1 MHIQSQML
9 ALHLQTADVSPHAHG
24 FLLWKCD
31 EANGVFRDDTISA
44 LLYFGVMKLRG
55 LQDNLRR
62 TLHERIAA
70 GELTGLRL
78 AEQTGFRQA
87 HISNFLNRKRRLS
100 MAGMDRVLS
109 VQRLSVLDLLN
120 PDEVSRRARV
130 SPRTNDGFETVAV
143 VASSLVATQ
152 RFIMNMQ
159 VMETHKFN
167 QSFLASLR
175 AALRG
180 KRRDWERFVACRA
193 DADSMSMHPRLTP
206 GALVLVDRHYN
217 SLEPYRTGEF
227 NIYAV
232 EVRGKCKLRYVEVA
246 GSNLIL
252 RPHNQTY
259 GIEVLAIERGKQPH
273 DYIVGR
279 VCYVGMEI

>member
-1 MHIQSQML
+1 MPRRDQSF
-9 ALHLQTADVSPHAHG
+9 ADFLGDHA
-24 FLLWKCD
+24 
-31 EANGVFRDDTISA
+31 ISA
-44 LLYFGVMKLRG
+44 LLYFDVMKLRG

-109 VQRLSVLDLLN
+109 VQRLSVLDLLD
-120 PDEVSRRARV
+120 PEEVSKHARV
-130 SPRTNDGFETVAV
+130 SPRSNQDFESVAV
-143 VASSLVATQ
+143 VTPSLLATQ
-152 RFIMNMQ
+152 RFITNMQ
-159 VMETHKFN
+159 VMEFHKFN
-167 QSFLASLR
+167 ESFLSSLR
-175 AALRG
+175 AAPRG

-193 DADSMSMHPRLTP
+193 DADSMSMHPRLMP

-217 SLEPYRTGEF
+217 SLEPYRKGEF
-227 NIYAV
+227 NIYAI
-232 EVRGKCKLRYVEVA
+232 EDRGKCKLRYAEVA
-246 GSNLIL
+246 GANLIL

-259 GIEVLAIERGKQPH
+259 GIEVLPIEKGKQPH

-279 VCYVGMEI
+279 VCHVGMEL